1 MKKLLLAGIC
11 SLAGMCV
18 SAQSVVRV
26 FSAGDQTPIQSVSL
40 FNLTKTKTVQ
50 TDESGKADISTLLP
64 TDSIVIQQIGYQP
77 KTIAVNQLKSKNP
90 RIYLVENPIEQVSI
104 LIAYNAFKTPS
115 EVIPNQITS
124 INRAQIQFAN
134 QPTSAELLSNEGNVF
149 VQKSQLG
156 GGSPVIRGFEA
167 NKVLLVVDGI
177 RMNNAIYRGGH
188 LQNVITLD
196 PNAMDR
202 AEVIFGPG
210 TVIYG
215 SDALGGVMSFNTV
228 KPTFSSGKKPRWSGS
243 VFTRYQS
250 AYNENTN
257 HFTLNGSTQKWAWL
271 TMATYSDFGDLRQ
284 GNIRNPFYGDWGK
297 RTFYVQSFNGVD
309 SILNNPDANLQV
321 GSGYQQLDLM
331 QKIAYR
337 QNLFTT
343 HTLNIQYSTS
353 SEINRYDRLTEVSS
367 GRPRFG
373 TWKYGPQDRLL
384 AAYHLE
390 STKST
395 PFSSAMRFT
404 LAYQDIEE
412 SRISRNFKAVNEA
425 NRIENVKVYTMNLD
439 LQKNLGNQLLSYG
452 AEAAINRV
460 QSTAFNRNIN
470 TNEQTALS
478 TRYPDGGSTMNQIGL
493 YALYR
498 HNIIQNK
505 LVASVGTRFSMVDLD
520 AQFVDTNFYPFPFS
534 SIQQR
539 NKSLTGNA
547 GIVYNSQKWKFGATF
562 SSGFRAPNVDDL
574 AKIFESTPGRVIVP
588 NANLKPEFTYTGE
601 LSATYKPNKNSRIE
615 GNAFYT
621 LYKNAISTGLG
632 TFNGKDSIEYDGR
645 LSQVITQKNIVSGYV
660 YGFHL
665 GALIDIN
672 SNWVFRTNLTYTY
685 GRFNTD
691 STDYPMD
698 HIPPVFGRTA
708 LEYTKNKVRISF
720 WAQYN
725 GWKRLKDYNSLG
737 EDNLPYATSLG
748 TPAWITMNIR
758 GSYRVSNYLTIQAAL
773 ENILDTNYRVFAS
786 GISAPGRNLS
796 VTARMTF

>member
-1 MKKLLLAGIC
+1 MKKLLLAGVC
-11 SLAGMCV
+11 SLAGLFT
-18 SAQSVVRV
+18 SAQSVRV
-26 FSAGDQTPIQSVSL
+26 FNSNDQQPIHAVVIS
-40 FNLTKTKTVQ
+40 NTAKTKAVE
-50 TDESGKADISTLLP
+50 TDENGKADISSLLP
-64 TDSIVIQQIGYQP
+64 TDSIVLQQIGYQSR
-77 KTIAVNQLKSKNP
+77 TIATSQLRSTVTFL
-90 RIYLVENPIEQVSI
+90 YLFENPIEQASI
-104 LIAYNAFKTPS
+104 LIAYNSFKTPA
-115 EVIPNQITS
+115 EVIPNQIVA
-124 INRAQIQFAN
+124 INHSQIQFAN
-134 QPTSAELLSNEGNVF
+134 QPTSAELLSSEGNVF

-167 NKVLLVVDGI
+167 NKILLVVDGI

-215 SDALGGVMSFNTV
+215 SDALGGVLSFNTL
-228 KPTFSSGKKPRWSGS
+228 KPSFSNSSKPQWSGS
-243 VFTRYQS
+243 VFSRYQS

-257 HFTLNGSTQKWAWL
+257 HFSLNGGTKKWAWL

-284 GNIRNPFYGDWGK
+284 GNIRNPYYGDWGK
-297 RTFYVQSFNGVD
+297 RNSYVQTFNGVD
-309 SILNNPDANLQV
+309 SILFNQDPNTQV

-331 QKIAYR
+331 QKIAFR
-337 QNLFTT
+337 QNTYTT

-353 SEINRYDRLTEVSS
+353 SEINRYDRLTETAS
-367 GRPRFG
+367 GRPRFA

-395 PFSSAMRFT
+395 MFSSTMRFT
-404 LAYQDIEE
+404 FAYQSIEE
-412 SRISRNFKAVNEA
+412 SRISRSFRALNEA
-425 NRIENVKVYTMNLD
+425 NRIENVKVLTMNLD
-439 LQKNLGNQLLSYG
+439 LQKNLGNHLLSYG
-452 AEAAINRV
+452 AEATINRV

-478 TRYPDGGSTMNQIGL
+478 TRYPDGGSTMNQIGV

-498 HNIIQNK
+498 HTIIQNK
-505 LVASVGTRFSMVDLD
+505 LIATVGTRFSLIDLD
-520 AQFVDTNFYPFPFS
+520 AQFVDTTFYPFPFN
-534 SIQQR
+534 SIQQS

-547 GIVYNSQKWKFGATF
+547 GIVYNSKKWKLGATF

-574 AKIFESTPGRVIVP
+574 AKIFESVPGRVIVP
-588 NANLKPEFTYTGE
+588 NADLKPEFSYTGE
-601 LSATYKPNKNSRIE
+601 LSATYKPNRNSRIE

-632 TFNGKDSIEYDGR
+632 TFNGKDSIDFDGR
-645 LSQVITQKNIVSGYV
+645 MSQVITQKNIVSGYV
-660 YGFHL
+660 YGFNA
-665 GALIDIN
+665 GALIEIN
-672 SNWVFRTNLTYTY
+672 SNWLFKANVTYTY

-691 STDYPMD
+691 TTDYPMD
-698 HIPPVFGRTA
+698 HIPPVFGRTGID
-708 LEYTKNKVRISF
+708 YSKNKIRVSF
-720 WAQYN
+720 WTQFN
-725 GWKRLKDYNSLG
+725 GWKRLNDYNKLG
-737 EDNLPYATSLG
+737 EDNLQYATALG
-748 TPAWITMNIR
+748 TPAWMTLNIR
-758 GSYRVSNYLTIQAAL
+758 GSYRLSNYLTLQAAV

-796 VTARMTF
+796 ITARVKF